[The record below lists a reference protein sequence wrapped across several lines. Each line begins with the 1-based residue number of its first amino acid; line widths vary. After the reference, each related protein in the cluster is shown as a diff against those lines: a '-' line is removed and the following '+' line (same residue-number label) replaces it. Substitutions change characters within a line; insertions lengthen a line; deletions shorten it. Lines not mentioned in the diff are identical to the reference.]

1 MTNNARTAL
10 DEDSNLSDGLKI
22 ANEINKQK
30 PQYYFLLILL
40 AITFVLSFYILRPFL
55 FAFTLAIVFAVLFQP
70 LYRKILK
77 YAFKHK
83 ALAAFLSTVI
93 IVVLIFTPLM
103 FLGIQIL
110 KEAKNLYISLAAGGG
125 KDTILGSLNS
135 LASNFHQRFP
145 GLPEVSLD
153 FEQYLKQSLSWLL
166 NNLGAIF
173 SNFANMVAT
182 AFLFLIS
189 LYYLLKDGANLRK
202 KIIYLSPLNDA
213 DDETIIKKLELAM
226 SSVIKGNFV
235 IALIQGALTAIGFA
249 IFGVSNFILWGT
261 AAAVASL
268 IPSVG
273 TSLVFI
279 PAIILLFIGGQIFS
293 AIGLLIWGVLA
304 VGLIDNLLGPKL
316 IGRGMQLHPL
326 LILLSVLGGLGFF
339 GPIGLL
345 LGPIILSLLFA
356 LLDIYYYVA
365 KTNRQS

>member
-1 MTNNARTAL
+1 MKT
-10 DEDSNLSDGLKI
+10 SNGAS
-22 ANEINKQK
+22 NQK
-30 PQYYFLLILL
+30 PQFYFLLILL
-40 AITFVLSFYILRPFL
+40 AITFVLSFLILRPFL

-70 LYRKILK
+70 LYHKMLK
-77 YAFKHK
+77 YTFKRE
-83 ALAAFLSTVI
+83 ALAAFLSIII
-93 IVVLIFTPLM
+93 IVILIFTPLV

-110 KEAKNLYISLAAGGG
+110 REAKDLYISLAEGGG
-125 KDTILGSLNS
+125 KDTILDSLNG
-135 LASNFHQRFP
+135 LVYNFHQRFP
-145 GLPEVSLD
+145 GSPEFSLD
-153 FEQYLKQSLSWLL
+153 FEQYLKQSLSWIL
-166 NNLGAIF
+166 NNLGAVF
-173 SNFANMVAT
+173 SNFANMIAT
-182 AFLFLIS
+182 VFLFLIS
-189 LYYLLKDGANLRK
+189 LYYLLKDGASLRK
-202 KIIYLSPLNDA
+202 KVIYLSPLNDV

-235 IALIQGALTAIGFA
+235 IALIQGTLTAIGFA
-249 IFGVSNFILWGT
+249 IFGVPNFILWGT

-268 IPSVG
+268 IPTVG

-356 LLDIYYYVA
+356 LLDIYYYI
-365 KTNRQS
+365 TNKKSES